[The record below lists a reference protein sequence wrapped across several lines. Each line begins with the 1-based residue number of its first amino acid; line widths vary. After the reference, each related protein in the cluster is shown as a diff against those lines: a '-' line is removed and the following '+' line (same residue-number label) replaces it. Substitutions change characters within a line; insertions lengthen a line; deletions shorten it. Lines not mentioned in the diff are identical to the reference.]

1 MLKVR
6 DDVEICRCARLLFV
20 GKSLLVAF
28 EEVILVG
35 RLQFLDTGAYSVS
48 NYVFTCEVIIK
59 KNSSSVPSAGRR
71 KRGRWRNCVSCQ
83 VDTVV
88 FLVPAIP
95 PSSGFGCTARL
106 MQLSVSVS
114 KR

>member
-20 GKSLLVAF
+20 GKSLLVAL
-28 EEVILVG
+28 EEVLLVG

-59 KNSSSVPSAGRR
+59 KNSSACLRRAGG
-71 KRGRWRNCVSCQ
+71 KEAAGAIA
-83 VDTVV
+83 
-88 FLVPAIP
+88 LVA
-95 PSSGFGCTARL
+95 
-106 MQLSVSVS
+106 
-114 KR
+114 K

>member
-1 MLKVR
+1 MKVR

-20 GKSLLVAF
+20 GKSLLVAL
-28 EEVILVG
+28 EDVLLVG

-59 KNSSSVPSAGRR
+59 KNSSAGRR

-83 VDTVV
+83 VDIGC
-88 FLVPAIP
+88 FFGPAD
-95 PSSGFGCTARL
+95 PSFVRIRL
-106 MQLSVSVS
+106 GSEVNAAICL
-114 KR
+114 R